1 MAFDL
6 GDVVP
11 LTVDIK
17 DSNGTAANAGA
28 VALTI
33 TLPDGTT
40 TSPAVSNPSTGRY
53 QVDYAT
59 VQAGRHSVR
68 WVATGAN
75 ASAYT
80 DAFDVAEAE
89 PALIMSLRDGKQQLN
104 LPLTSTTHDEEL
116 RGFIAATT
124 DAVEFFTGPVAVRT
138 YSERIDGDRPMLVL
152 THTPVVSVT
161 SITPILTGGTSYLPA
176 DVDVD
181 ADTGTVQ
188 LLTGGW
194 FTGGPW
200 RVAYKAGRP
209 VVRGGIQKASHI
221 ILQHMW
227 RTQRGPVSTLRSRG
241 AAAADDDTTYVP
253 GLGYS
258 IPNRAMELLQ
268 RFRRAPE
275 VG

>member
-6 GDVVP
+6 ADVVP

-17 DSNGTAANAGA
+17 DSSGTAANAGA

-53 QVDYAT
+53 QVDYIT
-59 VQAGRHSVR
+59 VQAGRHGVR

-80 DAFDVAEAE
+80 DAFDVAEAS
-89 PALIMSLRDGKQQLN
+89 PPLIVSLRDAKQQLN

-124 DAVEFFTGPVAVRT
+124 DAVEFLIGPVVVRSYT
-138 YSERIDGDRPMLVL
+138 ERVDGDRPMIVL
-152 THTPVVSVT
+152 SHTPVVSVT
-161 SITPILTGGTSYLPA
+161 SITPVLTGGTTYLSSE
-176 DVDVD
+176 VDVD
-181 ADTGTVQ
+181 ADTGVVQ

-200 RVAYKAGRP
+200 GVTYKAGRS
-209 VVRGGIQKASHI
+209 VIRGGVRLASLI
-221 ILQHMW
+221 IIQHMW
-227 RTQRGPVSTLRSRG
+227 RTQRGGQSTVRARSG
-241 AAAADDDTTYVP
+241 DDYTEPIP

>member
-6 GDVVP
+6 GDVAP
-11 LTVDIK
+11 LTVDIT
-17 DSNGTAANAGA
+17 DANGAAANATA
-28 VALTI
+28 VTLTI

-40 TSPAVSNPSTGRY
+40 ATPTPTNPSTGRY
-53 QVDYAT
+53 QADYT
-59 VQAGRHSVR
+59 PTMAGRHAAR
-68 WVATGAN
+68 WVATGTN

-80 DAFDVAEAE
+80 DAFDVAEAA
-89 PALIMSLRDGKQQLN
+89 PALIVSLRDAKQQLN

-124 DAVEFFTGPVAVRT
+124 DAVEFLIGPVVVRT
-138 YSERIDGDRPMLVL
+138 YSELIDGDRPMIVL
-152 THTPVVSVT
+152 SHTPVVSVT
-161 SITPILTGGTSYLPA
+161 SITPVLTGGTAYLSSE
-176 DVDVD
+176 VDVD
-181 ADTGTVQ
+181 ADTGVVQ
-188 LLTGGW
+188 LLAGGW

-200 RVAYKAGRP
+200 RATYKAGRS
-209 VVRGGIQKASHI
+209 VISGGVRLASLI
-221 ILQHMW
+221 IIQHMW
-227 RTQRGPVSTLRSRG
+227 RTQRGGQSSVRSRSG
-241 AAAADDDTTYVP
+241 DDYSEPIP

>member
-11 LTVDIK
+11 LTVDIT
-17 DSNGTAANAGA
+17 DANGAAANATA
-28 VALTI
+28 VTLTL

-40 TSPAVSNPSTGRY
+40 ATPIPTNPSTGRY
-53 QVDYAT
+53 QVDYT
-59 VQAGRHSVR
+59 PTMPGRHAAR
-68 WVATGAN
+68 WVATGTN

-80 DAFDVAEAE
+80 DAFDVAEAD

-116 RGFIAATT
+116 RGFIAAVT

-152 THTPVVSVT
+152 SHAPVVSVT
-161 SITPILTGGTSYLPA
+161 SITAILTAGTSYLPA
-176 DVDVD
+176 DVDVESG
-181 ADTGTVQ
+181 TGVVQ
-188 LLTGGW
+188 RLTGGW

-200 RVAYKAGRP
+200 RVTYKAGRP
-209 VVRGGIQKASHI
+209 ISKGGIQKASHL

-227 RTQRGPVSTLRSRG
+227 RTQRGPTSAVRSRG
-241 AAAADDDTTYVP
+241 AVDDDTTYVP

-258 IPNRAMELLQ
+258 IPNRALELLQ
-268 RFRRAPE
+268 GFRRAPE